1 MALHRFT
8 KGNNYSKN
16 KTGKKF
22 KTIKGIIN
30 DVAKTHGGKIENLYE
45 LMIDRVYEGLRDL
58 PLKES
63 SKLAS
68 ELLKYVIPVKKESL
82 NISFTFED
90 YLKQKQLKLQDQIMQ
105 DQSKRIETIQ
115 EITEVIPE
123 QTNGPQEVLNGPEEE
138 NALASLSVSASSG
151 NPNQCTA
158 MIILPDASTK

>member
-1 MALHRFT
+1 MFV
-8 KGNNYSKN
+8 KGNQLGKK

-22 KTIKGIIN
+22 RTVKGIIN
-30 DVAKTHGGKIENLYE
+30 NVAKDHTGKIEDLYVM
-45 LMIDRVYEGLRDL
+45 MIDRVYEGLRDL

-105 DQSKRIETIQ
+105 DQSKRIE
-115 EITEVIPE
+115 PE
-123 QTNGPQEVLNGPEEE
+123 DQGRNL
-138 NALASLSVSASSG
+138 
-151 NPNQCTA
+151 
-158 MIILPDASTK
+158 ILPEPIQTEPIQKPFESEKTLTPLSMSANIPDHVNECTDMICLPDTTNKS

>member
-1 MALHRFT
+1 MFV
-8 KGNNYSKN
+8 KGNTLGKN

-45 LMIDRVYEGLRDL
+45 LMIDKVYQGLKEL
-58 PLKES
+58 PLKDS

-90 YLKQKQLKLQDQIMQ
+90 YLKQKQLKLQDQLLNQ
-105 DQSKRIETIQ
+105 QERIEIKPET
-115 EITEVIPE
+115 IPE
-123 QTNGPQEVLNGPEEE
+123 QTKGPQEVPGSEKTLHC
-138 NALASLSVSASSG
+138 LAVSPDLPDHT
-151 NPNQCTA
+151 NTCTA
-158 MIILPDASTK
+158 IVCLPDTMPIKE